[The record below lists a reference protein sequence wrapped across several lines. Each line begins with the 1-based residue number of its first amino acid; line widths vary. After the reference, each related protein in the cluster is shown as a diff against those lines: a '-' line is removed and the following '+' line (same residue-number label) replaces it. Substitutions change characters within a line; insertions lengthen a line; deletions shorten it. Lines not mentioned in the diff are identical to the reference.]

1 MWEPEYG
8 TSMLGSEFSKLLN
21 EMTFEDEADYYMVLD
36 DLYRIEQEMD
46 QESENL

>member
-8 TSMLGSEFSKLLN
+8 TSILSSEFRKLLN

-36 DLYRIEQEMD
+36 DLYRIEQEM
-46 QESENL
+46 E

>member
-8 TSMLGSEFSKLLN
+8 TSILGPEFSKLLN

-36 DLYRIEQEMD
+36 DLYRIEREM
-46 QESENL
+46 EKEKE

>member
-8 TSMLGSEFSKLLN
+8 TSILGPEFSKLLN

-36 DLYRIEQEMD
+36 DLYRIEQEMK
-46 QESENL
+46 QEGENL

>member
-8 TSMLGSEFSKLLN
+8 TSILGPELSKLLN

-36 DLYRIEQEMD
+36 DLYRIEQEMR
-46 QESENL
+46 QEKE